1 MNGSLSCTGFR
12 IRSRGA
18 LTITDDE
25 LRDVLAEMSPDFR
38 RMLREFLFADPHDR
52 AAILQSL
59 REERNEPA
67 QANAMLLERV
77 DGDADFQRAAIRVLS
92 DFEASVPPR
101 PDK

>member
-1 MNGSLSCTGFR
+1 M
-12 IRSRGA
+12 A
-18 LTITDDE
+18 DDE
-25 LRDVLAEMSPDFR
+25 LRDALADMSPDFQR
-38 RMLREFLFADPHDR
+38 SLREYLFADPHDR

-67 QANAMLLERV
+67 QANAMLRERV
-77 DGDADFQRAAIRVLS
+77 EGDADFQRAAIRILS